1 MKVKKLFLSSC
12 HFDGMLSG
20 LGCALYDFIIQFSG
34 LGWSPLETFPRS
46 LMKNF
51 DSVGTSATVILC
63 HHFIG
68 EFMKVIAGDFYNVKD
83 SVTNISNS
91 SPKLTVSII
100 GVV

>member
-1 MKVKKLFLSSC
+1 
-12 HFDGMLSG
+12 
-20 LGCALYDFIIQFSG
+20 
-34 LGWSPLETFPRS
+34 
-46 LMKNF
+46 MKNF